1 MLVTFLFSSLLY
13 LWYIIQN
20 TVIWKLF
27 IIFSMIFFKIDCGS
41 KSRLILV
48 FCVNGLC
55 YHYITLSFMSVI
67 ISHFWDLFVFFSLVL
82 KMIYIF
88 LQKPWRN
95 EQSCWVKKTPSMLL
109 EYCILHLTP
118 SVAVK
123 HLAGE
128 WSVYYFLLFTCACH
142 IFHHPLDCIVFS
154 IDGSCWLSWFL

>member
-1 MLVTFLFSSLLY
+1 MLFTFLFGSLLY

-20 TVIWKLF
+20 TDTWKLF
-27 IIFSMIFFKIDCGS
+27 IISSMIFFKIDCGS

-67 ISHFWDLFVFFSLVL
+67 ISHFWDLSFSPWCL
-82 KMIYIF
+82 KVYIF

-95 EQSCWVKKTPSMLL
+95 EQSYWVKKNPSMLL
-109 EYCILHLTP
+109 EYCILHLTL
-118 SVAVK
+118 SGAVK

-128 WSVYYFLLFTCACH
+128 WSVCCFLLFTCACH
-142 IFHHPLDCIVFS
+142 IFHHPLDCIGFS
-154 IDGSCWLSWFL
+154 IDGSCWLS